1 MVHNEI
7 HAIDL
12 AIIAA
17 YLIAMVLIGLVVVK
31 KVKSMDDYYLGGR
44 SFGPLVL
51 MATVCATI
59 IGGSGLMGRAGVAYS
74 SGFKAIMTALPY
86 LLGMFIFSGFAGRIS
101 DVGRKFNVTSIPD
114 LFEQRFGKT
123 AKVVLG
129 CLIAFTMMGTVAS
142 QVTATATIINM
153 LGGEIGISYEMGAL
167 IACAVF
173 IIYTATSGL
182 FGVIY
187 TDIFQF
193 VMLILFV
200 YILIPTSSLIKLGG
214 IGNFVQNLAPEL
226 AKPYLD
232 GSIVGD
238 IITYFVFTLAGAEM
252 WQRAFAARNRK
263 SAKEGLFLGTLAY
276 GLTIPL
282 VWFMGVVAHQ
292 LVPAEKLAAY
302 GSTDAVVPA
311 LAIEILPVG
320 LTGLA
325 LAGILSV
332 IMSTADSYLI
342 VSVQTCVHDIYK
354 VFRPDIPEKKEL
366 RLTRVFAVILPLGAL
381 FIALYI
387 KNAYN
392 ILMFAWSFYAAA
404 AGLPAFAALYWKK
417 ATDDRVEAAGAALR
431 PRRNSPGGDC
441 LCAGACAREP
451 CDLQKTPQHLPGPPR
466 KSCGIKRTA
475 RTRKCPGCCF
485 YLPSAYAQAAFG
497 LRVRMGWRGFQ
508 KKRGDGDCH
517 AHGCRLIRRYFRGIS
532 RAHRRKM
539 QKRTDRFV
547 SLLMFKV

>member
-1 MVHNEI
+1 MVHNEL

-12 AIIAA
+12 GIIAA
-17 YLIAMVLIGLVVVK
+17 YLIAMVAIGVVVVK
-31 KVKSMDDYYLGGR
+31 KVQSTDDYYLGGR

-74 SGFKAIMTALPY
+74 SGFKAIMTALPH

-101 DVGRKFNVTSIPD
+101 AVGTTFNVTSIPD

-123 AKVVLG
+123 AKVILG

-153 LGGEIGISYEMGAL
+153 LGNEIGISYEVGAL

-187 TDIFQF
+187 TDVFQF

-200 YILIPTSSLIKLGG
+200 YIMIPAAS
-214 IGNFVQNLAPEL
+214 L
-226 AKPYLD
+226 AKPYVD
-232 GSIVGD
+232 GSIIGD

-252 WQRAFAARNRK
+252 WQRAFAAK
-263 SAKEGLFLGTLAY
+263 SQKAAREGMFLGTFVY

-292 LVPAEKLAAY
+292 LVSAEKIAQY

-354 VFRPDIPEKKEL
+354 VFKPDIPEKKEL
-366 RLTRVFAVILPLGAL
+366 RLTRVFAFILPLGAL
-381 FIALYI
+381 VIALYI

-417 ATDDRVEAAGAALR
+417 ATKAGIISGMAAGFVVCVGWKLIGTPFGLGPTVPGAIACAAALVIVSLATYKKT
-431 PRRNSPGGDC
+431 PSPFLDPYHGEK
-441 LCAGACAREP
+441 AGA
-451 CDLQKTPQHLPGPPR
+451 
-466 KSCGIKRTA
+466 
-475 RTRKCPGCCF
+475 
-485 YLPSAYAQAAFG
+485 
-497 LRVRMGWRGFQ
+497 
-508 KKRGDGDCH
+508 
-517 AHGCRLIRRYFRGIS
+517 
-532 RAHRRKM
+532 
-539 QKRTDRFV
+539 
-547 SLLMFKV
+547 